1 MVGADA
7 FAAAVSGE
15 FGGDGEGAGLQ
26 FFDGVAVGLD
36 EVEDGGVAAGE
47 VVEGGA
53 PVGAAGADGDADAGD
68 LGVDFEVGFAADG
81 DAGGVGGAVG
91 DGGWCGVRL
100 GRGWS
105 YVPLCHRAVRCR
117 WRASGHQIETCRGLL
132 RCGVVRVRIYARCW
146 PCCHRGVS
154 RAMPLNRR
162 SFWSSPAADRCGR
175 GAGRC
180 GRGSGGAGGGG
191 EGRGGHGQG
200 GREAV
205 LVHGDGD
212 DRPARATSSTGTTS
226 RTRSSTTRRTT
237 TSVWRRSRRW

>member
-91 DGGWCGVRL
+91 GGWCGASWWW
-100 GRGWS
+100 WS
-105 YVPLCHRAVRCR
+105 YVPLVALVGRV
-117 WRASGHQIETCRGLL
+117 WRPAGHQIETWRGCCGAACPGQNLRALLTLSTEENETCR
-132 RCGVVRVRIYARCW
+132 
-146 PCCHRGVS
+146 
-154 RAMPLNRR
+154 
-162 SFWSSPAADRCGR
+162 
-175 GAGRC
+175 
-180 GRGSGGAGGGG
+180 
-191 EGRGGHGQG
+191 
-200 GREAV
+200 
-205 LVHGDGD
+205 
-212 DRPARATSSTGTTS
+212 
-226 RTRSSTTRRTT
+226 
-237 TSVWRRSRRW
+237 